1 MASTTSSADYKFFA
15 LLDEPPYRAGMVQ
28 VDNGEQG
35 APIEVAAWE
44 LSAWEVGSFVAGIP
58 APLGIGTLAL
68 VNGEHVHGF
77 VSESYAVADAMDI
90 THFCGWRAYLN
101 SM

>member
-15 LLDEPPYRAGMVQ
+15 LPGGLPYRPGMVQ

-35 APIEVAAWE
+35 APIEVVVWE
-44 LSAWEVGSFVAGIP
+44 LSAREFGSFVAGIP
-58 APLGIGTLAL
+58 APLGIGTFAL
-68 VNGEHVHGF
+68 DNGEHVHGF
-77 VSESYAVADAMDI
+77 VSESYAVADAVDI
-90 THFCGWRAYLN
+90 THFGGWRAYLN